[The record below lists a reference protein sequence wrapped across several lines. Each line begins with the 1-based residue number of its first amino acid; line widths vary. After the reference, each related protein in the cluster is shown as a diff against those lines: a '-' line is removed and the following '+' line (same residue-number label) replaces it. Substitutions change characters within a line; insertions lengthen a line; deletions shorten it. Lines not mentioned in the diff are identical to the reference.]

1 MINILYVEDEP
12 FLAKIVK
19 ETLESEKY
27 HVTLIEDGAEAAAA
41 YQPEKIDICILDIM
55 LPNKNGFEI
64 AEEIRQK
71 NKGVPIIFLTAKNQT
86 DDVLKGFGVGG
97 NDYIKKPF
105 SMDELIVRIEN
116 LLRISD
122 RKKVEQKNELIQ
134 IGSIFSFHPQKFELQ
149 FENSKKTLSHR
160 ESQILEMLCVNKNGT
175 TERKSILMK
184 VWGDDSFYNSRN
196 LDVYIAKL
204 RRYLSAADDVKILT
218 LKGVGYVLVEE
229 DGMGG

>member
-19 ETLESEKY
+19 ETLESQGY
-27 HVTLIEDGAEAAAA
+27 HVTLVEDGREASDA
-41 YQPEKIDICILDIM
+41 YHPNKIDICILDVM

-64 AEEIRQK
+64 ATEIRQK
-71 NKGVPIIFLTAKNQT
+71 NKEVPIIFLTAKNQT
-86 DDVLKGFGVGG
+86 NDVLNGFDAGG
-97 NDYIKKPF
+97 NDYIRKPF

-116 LLRISD
+116 LIKIVGAKTLD
-122 RKKVEQKNELIQ
+122 TKVEHFAIGSTFNFSPQKLELKSQKN
-134 IGSIFSFHPQKFELQ
+134 
-149 FENSKKTLSHR
+149 KKMLSHR
-160 ESQILEMLCVNKNGT
+160 ESQILEMLCNNINGT

-204 RRYLSAADDVKILT
+204 RGYFKEDENVKILT
-218 LKGVGYVLVEE
+218 LKGVGYVLTI
-229 DGMGG
+229 DRS